1 MKINL
6 PINNFKLEGNKVF
19 INDLI
24 VEYEEISEDTREIVE
39 SLISKGAYGSA
50 LLTLNMFYNVK
61 KFNEA
66 DYSHKDYVS
75 YLSECNNLMEEC
87 VVETKEAHNFRPLIN
102 LNGLE
107 IMENATSIARGKGDT
122 LLIEDFRTGRTV
134 LNERYLKSAKYGSPE
149 WHTYKIGGNEYE
161 FKCQTWET
169 RGGWGHSVT
178 LYDTRNFDIIAE
190 VDVRY
195 YNRTWESFTFQTAML
210 KACREAMNKYDNLEA
225 DMDQLYDR
233 IQEGDRGTR
242 AEMQR
247 TTISE
252 SANVFNRDEAK
263 KVLGGGNIVVISK
276 KGYVPTNFIVADG
289 AVFYNNREISFGWN
303 MHPNMRTVEDLLDFM
318 EKMSNEG
325 YTISYNMTEEA
336 EGTQCSDIAEKKD
349 QSVGSLQ
356 KPKKPKKFIVK
367 EEKEPFTPSEIDK
380 YVANYN
386 SKTGSHKHPEDF
398 TWMYMAGTV
407 DGMKIKGVK
416 GTQIFDV
423 NSGEYLGSYNDYAK
437 EAFKVPRNHGFK
449 GFTMNESGFY
459 TRGNYVLIKEGSK
472 IKAVSKKSLKIK

>member
-122 LLIEDFRTGRTV
+122 LLVEDFRTGRTV

-149 WHTYKIGGNEYE
+149 WHTYKIGDNEYE

-169 RGGWGHSVT
+169 RSGWGHSVT

-210 KACREAMNKYDNLEA
+210 KACREAMNKYNDLEA
-225 DMDQLYDR
+225 DMNQLYDR
-233 IQEGDRGTR
+233 IEEGDRGTR

-247 TTISE
+247 TTIS
-252 SANVFNRDEAK
+252 
-263 KVLGGGNIVVISK
+263 
-276 KGYVPTNFIVADG
+276 
-289 AVFYNNREISFGWN
+289 
-303 MHPNMRTVEDLLDFM
+303 
-318 EKMSNEG
+318 
-325 YTISYNMTEEA
+325 EEA

-398 TWMYMAGTV
+398 TWMYMAGTI
-407 DGMKIKGVK
+407 DGMKIRGVK

-423 NSGEYLGSYNDYAK
+423 NSGEYLGSYNDYVK

-449 GFTMNESGFY
+449 GFMMSESGFY